1 MSGLIS
7 AAVHTPQN
15 VFDSVFG
22 DDMLEPHAANR
33 HVVCGKI
40 PILLQKWEVLKR
52 FISTESSI
60 SAGPTH
66 SLSLSCGFLK
76 VTKP

>member
-1 MSGLIS
+1 
-7 AAVHTPQN
+7 
-15 VFDSVFG
+15 
-22 DDMLEPHAANR
+22 MLEPHAASR